1 MVTQFGCVL
10 LIDWFWKEF
19 SQSFVTKI
27 CIAPVKDCCS
37 GALATPS
44 RPKLFSLMLAYN
56 ISPLIK
62 ESVWTLEAQKRA
74 RSRARGQSMI
84 RRGSV

>member
-56 ISPLIK
+56 ISPLICKRIGVDPGSAK
-62 ESVWTLEAQKRA
+62 ESP
-74 RSRARGQSMI
+74 I
-84 RRGSV
+84 